1 MSRYDVIF
9 VTPYPFSDHPSFP
22 EGILKRV
29 LESGGFSVGI
39 IEKPFWQKKESFSI
53 LGKPNLFF
61 AIISGPV
68 DSVVLNYTS
77 SRKRR
82 MEDQYQ
88 TEGKGFFEGY
98 PPSIKYRIRPD
109 NTTIVFANRIRENF
123 RGIPIIIGGVE
134 ASLRQF
140 AHYDFQ
146 KDKIRRSI
154 LFDSRAD
161 LLVNGPGEKQIVKI
175 AEGLR
180 SGKNIGDM
188 ELRGTSRI
196 LKNVTGIEN
205 RLELPSLEDIIVDKK
220 KLLESYLKKEKGI
233 GARKT
238 ICQKNGDRYV
248 INFPTEIYT
257 GDDLDK
263 FYSYDYSR
271 THSAK
276 GIYSPALR
284 MNLFSITSHRGCGGG
299 CSFCSIP
306 LNEGKK
312 IISRSVDSILK
323 EVDSLKK
330 HKAWRGVISDVG
342 GPSAEM
348 YGYGCSTKG
357 CIKNSCM
364 SPGNCPSLQKGDS
377 YLKLLRQLRNTTG
390 IKNILIGS
398 GVRFDNLTG
407 NPALLSDILEHHSGK
422 FLRIAPEHTEDH
434 ILTIM
439 RKPGFSALTEFK
451 EQFTIINNKMNRK
464 ILLAPYLITGHPGET
479 FEDVKNMKKKIR
491 SLGLTTEDTQ
501 IFTPTPG
508 TYSTA
513 LYYSE
518 ITPDGNSL
526 FVEKNIKELI
536 RRKKFLSE

>member
-9 VTPYPFSDHPSFP
+9 VLPYPLSDHPSFP

-29 LESGGFSVGI
+29 LEAEGYKVGV
-39 IEKPFWQKKESFSI
+39 IEKPFWQKKESFSV

-88 TEGKGFFEGY
+88 SEGKGFFDGY

-109 NTTIVFANRIRENF
+109 NTTIVYANRIRENF
-123 RGIPIIIGGVE
+123 KDIPIIIGGVE
-134 ASLRQF
+134 SSLRQF

-161 LLVNGPGEKQIVKI
+161 LLVSGPGEKQIVEI
-175 AEGLR
+175 AENLR
-180 SGKNIGDM
+180 DGKNIEDLK
-188 ELRGTSRI
+188 LRGTSKI
-196 LKNVTGIEN
+196 LRSITDVEDKV
-205 RLELPSLEDIIVDKK
+205 ELPSLEEIVEDNK
-220 KLLESYLKKEKGI
+220 KLLKAYLIKERGI
-233 GARKT
+233 AAGKT
-238 ICQKNGDRYV
+238 TCQKNGDRYIV
-248 INFPTEIYT
+248 NFPSQTYT
-257 GDDLDK
+257 GNDLDNY
-263 FYSYDYSR
+263 YSHHYSR
-271 THSAK
+271 RHS
-276 GIYSPALR
+276 GSGGYSPALR
-284 MNLFSITSHRGCGGG
+284 MNMFSITSHRGCGGG
-299 CSFCSIP
+299 CSFCSIT

-312 IISRSVDSILK
+312 VISRSTGSIL
-323 EVDSLKK
+323 EEARFLMK
-330 HKAWRGVISDVG
+330 HKEWRGVISDVG

-348 YGYGCSTKG
+348 YGYGCSITG
-357 CIKNSCM
+357 CIKKSCF
-364 SPGNCPSLQKGDS
+364 SPANCPSLQKGDR
-377 YLKLLRQLRNTTG
+377 YLKLLQELRNTKG
-390 IKNILIGS
+390 IKKIFIGS

-407 NPALLSDILEHHSGK
+407 NNELLANILEHHSGK
-422 FLRIAPEHTEDH
+422 FLRIAPEHTEEH
-434 ILTIM
+434 ILNIM
-439 RKPGFSALTEFK
+439 RKPGFNVLREFM
-451 EQFTIINNKMNRK
+451 EQYSKINNKMKRK
-464 ILLAPYLITGHPGET
+464 IPLASYLITGHPGET
-479 FEDVKNMKKKIR
+479 FEDVKEMKRKIR

-501 IFTPTPG
+501 IFTPSPG

-518 ITPDGNSL
+518 ITPEGNPL

-536 RRKKFLSE
+536 KRKKFLST